1 MKGKPFRSALFLLP
15 LILFTT
21 TSCANFDSL
30 LTVTYVESGSR
41 EFPVLGT
48 GMSAAYD
55 YDMTTSSDYS
65 KYKDNVKSIRFS
77 SLTYEVK
84 ANSGS
89 SGTVEVFMGPYGSS
103 DMRKVAEASIP
114 AGPETTGE
122 RSVTWFDQSYA
133 ESLANND
140 RKFRT
145 QVQAV
150 SAGANA
156 VVKVSWRIEIE
167 AGA

>member
-1 MKGKPFRSALFLLP
+1 MHRKPFRSALFFLP
-15 LILFTT
+15 LLLFST
-21 TSCANFDSL
+21 TSCMNFDSL
-30 LTVTYVESGSR
+30 LTVTYVESGSQ

-48 GMSAAYD
+48 GMSVSYD
-55 YDMTTSSDYS
+55 YDMTSSSDYS

-89 SGTVEVFMGPYGSS
+89 SGTLEFFMGPYGSG
-103 DMRKVAEASIP
+103 DVRKVAEATIP

-133 ESLANND
+133 ESLVNND
-140 RKFRT
+140 RRFRT
-145 QVQAV
+145 RVQSV

-156 VVKVSWRIEIE
+156 LVKVSWRIEIE
-167 AGA
+167 AGT